1 MDMNGSL
8 KNLIMP
14 YSSEA
19 FKDEIKRHI
28 FSNNNV
34 GTKMLDVGVGAG
46 RYGRMLSDF
55 FYIDAVEIHAPYI
68 ERFNLNEIYNNVYN
82 ANILAFDF
90 SPYDYIIMGD
100 ILEHIPKYEAMNLVG
115 KINSAGKKLLV
126 AVPYMYEQGESEG
139 NVHEIH
145 HQADLTHEIF
155 LERYPCMKLL
165 YKDDGYGYYINY

>member
-1 MDMNGSL
+1 
-8 KNLIMP
+8 MP

-28 FSNNNV
+28 FSKNNV

-46 RYGRMLSDF
+46 RYGRMLGDF
-55 FYIDAVEIHAPYI
+55 FYIDAVEIYAPYI
-68 ERFNLNEIYNNVYN
+68 ERFNLHELYKNVYN
-82 ANILAFDF
+82 VNILAFDV

-100 ILEHIPKYEAMNLVG
+100 ILEHIPKYEAMNLVA